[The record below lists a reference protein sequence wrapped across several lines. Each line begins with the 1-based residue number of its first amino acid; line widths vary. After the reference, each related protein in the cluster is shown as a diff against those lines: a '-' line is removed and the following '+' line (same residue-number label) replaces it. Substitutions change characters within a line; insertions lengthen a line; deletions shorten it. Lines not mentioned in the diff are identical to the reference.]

1 MGSIGIA
8 GCDLSHRVYRAERR
22 RNPANYENS
31 VTAVFVAI
39 RRVGAADWWPH
50 QAPADTPEIAGLEP
64 PELPA
69 S

>member
-1 MGSIGIA
+1 LQVVIYVTAYVEQNA
-8 GCDLSHRVYRAERR
+8 G
-22 RNPANYENS
+22 RNPANNENS

-39 RRVGAADWWPH
+39 RRIGAADWWPL
-50 QAPADTPEIAGLEP
+50 QAPADTPETAGLKP